1 MYTTM
6 NKRIGFLLLYVFAAV
21 AVHAQTVLA
30 VKEAVEI
37 ALENNYEIRLAQSD
51 LTVASTNV
59 TYGNA
64 GMLPAVTGNFSQSNS
79 SQNSK
84 QTQATG
90 EVRELDNAK
99 NNNMTYG
106 VSLGW
111 TIFDGLGMFSR
122 YNKLKDLEKQGDVQ
136 LKGVILNTVSQV
148 ITLYYTIV
156 EQQKM
161 LQAIDTNIVLSQ
173 ERLRMAENRFSI
185 GKASKLEVLN
195 VQVNLNAD
203 ISTRLR
209 QIEVLRNLKI
219 NLNSVLARDL
229 LLDFKVDDD
238 VSYNKEMVYVELLE
252 LAKHQNPTL
261 QLAAI
266 NKHLAEL
273 DVKTVKANRYPTLR
287 LNTGYNFSRSESSLG
302 FVASSNARGLNY
314 GLTASLTIFDGFNQ
328 RRNEKVAKIAV
339 DQADLLIE
347 QQELQIKTAIT
358 TAFQT
363 YKTNLDLANL
373 EESNEQ
379 IAKQNLAIT
388 LDKYKIGTI
397 STIEFRDAQENFIN
411 AVARYNSALLQAK
424 LSEVKLKELV
434 GNIQL

>member
-1 MYTTM
+1 M
-6 NKRIGFLLLYVFAAV
+6 NKLIGLLILFLIGYGT
-21 AVHAQTVLA
+21 AQAQEVLA

-37 ALENNYEIRLAQSD
+37 ALENNYDIRLSQSD

-64 GMLPAVTGNFSQSNS
+64 GMLPVVTGNFSQSNS

-84 QTQATG
+84 QTQASG

-99 NNNMTYG
+99 NNNMSYG

-122 YNKLKDLEKQGDVQ
+122 YDKLKALEKQGDVQ

-148 ITLYYTIV
+148 INLYYTIV

-173 ERLRMAENRFSI
+173 ARLRMAENRFSI

-203 ISTRLR
+203 ISTRLK
-209 QIEVLRNLKI
+209 QIEVLRNLKV

-229 LLDFKVDDD
+229 LIDFQVDDE
-238 VSYNKEMVYVELLE
+238 VTYNKEMVYVELLD
-252 LAKHQNPTL
+252 LAKHQNPAL

-273 DVKTVKANRYPTLR
+273 DVKTVKANRYPSVR
-287 LNTGYNFSRSESSLG
+287 LNTGYNFSQSESSLG
-302 FVASSNARGLNY
+302 FVSSSNARGLNY
-314 GLTASLTIFDGFNQ
+314 GVTASLNIFDGFNQ
-328 RRNEKVAKIAV
+328 RRNENVAKIRV
-339 DQADLLIE
+339 DQADMLIA
-347 QQELQIKTAIT
+347 QQELQIKTALT

-373 EESNEQ
+373 EENNEQ